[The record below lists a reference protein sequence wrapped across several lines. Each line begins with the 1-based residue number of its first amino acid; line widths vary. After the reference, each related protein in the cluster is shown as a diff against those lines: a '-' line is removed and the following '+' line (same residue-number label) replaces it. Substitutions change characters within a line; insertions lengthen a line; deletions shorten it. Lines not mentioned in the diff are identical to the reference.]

1 MINLSGEIPKV
12 RTWLRR
18 LNLDESDRPLTTSE
32 RSCGYPMGL
41 LAARPRTDAAKRFK
55 TVKNATAVM
64 WVNLESD

>member
-18 LNLDESDRPLTTSE
+18 FNPDESDRPLTTFE

-41 LAARPRTDAAKRFK
+41 LNLARQKFFQKLSNGQNKPDP
-55 TVKNATAVM
+55 
-64 WVNLESD
+64 SS